1 MTEMSYNFPMGFLI
15 PLLLLVAISFGETLY
30 IAVAASMR
38 PLFVELAEVFE
49 SEHRNVEVRLTF
61 GSSGNL
67 YRQIAGGAPYD
78 LFASADVL
86 YAEKLRGT
94 GKAVYYREFA
104 RGRLVVFSARSKD
117 YRDGVEVLR
126 NSERIA
132 LASPRHAPYGRS
144 AVAFLKRAGLY
155 EEVRHRLLYGANTAQ
170 ALQFAASG
178 GADAAVVPL
187 SLVLHYGKGR
197 FWEVPRNLY
206 PPIRHTLV
214 LTSRGEGKRSAREFL
229 RFMKGEK
236 ARQLVE
242 KHGFG
247 AM

>member
-1 MTEMSYNFPMGFLI
+1 MGFLI
-15 PLLLLVAISFGETLY
+15 PLLLFVAISFGETLY

-38 PLFVELAEVFE
+38 PLFEELVVLFE

-86 YAEKLRGT
+86 YAEKLERT
-94 GKAVYYREFA
+94 GKAVYHTEFA

-144 AVAFLKRAGLY
+144 AVAFLRKIGLY

-187 SLVLHYGKGR
+187 SLVLHYGRGR
-197 FWEVPRNLY
+197 FWEIPQDLY
-206 PPIRHTLV
+206 PPVRHTLV
-214 LTSRGEGKRSAREFL
+214 LTSAGERKRSAREFL
-229 RFMKGEK
+229 RFMRSE
-236 ARQLVE
+236 RVRRLVE

-247 AM
+247 TM